1 MVASGFC
8 LFQIFTYVDPVVKS
22 LYAQRLLLADT
33 LMDEATASVESLN
46 AEPPKVRK
54 IIHID
59 MDAFYASVEQRD
71 NPDLRGR
78 PVVVGGLPDQRGV
91 VATASYEARQFGI
104 HSAMASITAFRK
116 CPNAVFLRPRFEV
129 YKAVSEQIREIFER
143 YSDLVEPL
151 SLDEAYID
159 VTTNKKEMPS
169 ATLIAREIREAIFA
183 ETELTASAGVSVNK
197 FLAKTASSI
206 KKPNGL
212 YLIAPDKAE
221 EFVASLAINKFH
233 GIGDV
238 TAEKMRAVGIR
249 NGADLRLWSEI
260 DLVRKFG
267 RVGSYYYQIA
277 RARDDRPVVANRTR
291 KSVGAEESFTE
302 DLSDRDAMDAALLEL
317 AQTVSRRLDK
327 SNTAGRTVT
336 LKVKYADY
344 HQITRSRTLSASVS
358 KSEELVRIAADLLS
372 GTEVL
377 SRRAR
382 LLGITVSNLDDDE
395 SDSSTDCVQL
405 TLGMQAD

>member
-1 MVASGFC
+1 
-8 LFQIFTYVDPVVKS
+8 
-22 LYAQRLLLADT
+22 
-33 LMDEATASVESLN
+33 MDEAALPVESSN
-46 AEPPKVRK
+46 AEPQKVRK
-54 IIHID
+54 IIHMD

-71 NPDLRGR
+71 NPELRGR

-104 HSAMASITAFRK
+104 HSAMPSITAFRK
-116 CPNAVFLRPRFEV
+116 CPNATFLRPRFEV
-129 YKAVSEQIREIFER
+129 YKSVSEQIREIFER

-159 VTTNKKEMPS
+159 VTTNKKDMPS
-169 ATLIAREIREAIFA
+169 ATLIAREIRAAIFA

-197 FLAKTASSI
+197 FLAKTASGI

-212 YLIAPDKAE
+212 YLIAPETAE
-221 EFVASLAINKFH
+221 EFVASLAINKFY

-238 TAEKMRAVGIR
+238 TAEKMRTLGIR
-249 NGADLRLWSEI
+249 NGADLRQWTEI

-267 RVGSYYYQIA
+267 RAGSYYYQIA

-302 DLSDRDAMDAALLEL
+302 DLSDREAMDAALLEL
-317 AQTVSRRLDK
+317 AQIVSRRLEK

-344 HQITRSRTLSASVS
+344 NQITRSRTLNASVS
-358 KSEELVRIAADLLS
+358 KSDELARIASDLLS

-382 LLGITVSNLDDDE
+382 LLGITVSNLDSEE
-395 SDSSTDCVQL
+395 SALSTDCLQL